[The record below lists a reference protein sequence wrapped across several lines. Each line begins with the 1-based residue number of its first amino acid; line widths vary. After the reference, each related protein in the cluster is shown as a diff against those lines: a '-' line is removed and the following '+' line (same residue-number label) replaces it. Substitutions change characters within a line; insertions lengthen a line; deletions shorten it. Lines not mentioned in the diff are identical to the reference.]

1 MERIEIISEQNGA
14 EPHGWLNTETLKTR
28 VGEFE
33 FKNGYP
39 TDDTAQRLRDLQTL
53 NRATEVYLTQIMRMG
68 ETAWREGM
76 RAFGS
81 VTPQQVVIWEGL
93 LDPESLLLTSNAETV
108 YAVTHLCLQNDG
120 QAGERRPPV
129 MEFLLALPFVMCGVV
144 ELG

>member
-1 MERIEIISEQNGA
+1 MA
-14 EPHGWLNTETLKTR
+14 
-28 VGEFE
+28 
-33 FKNGYP
+33 
-39 TDDTAQRLRDLQTL
+39 A
-53 NRATEVYLTQIMRMG
+53 
-68 ETAWREGM
+68 

-120 QAGERRPPV
+120 QGGERRPPV

>member
-1 MERIEIISEQNGA
+1 
-14 EPHGWLNTETLKTR
+14 
-28 VGEFE
+28 
-33 FKNGYP
+33 
-39 TDDTAQRLRDLQTL
+39 LQTL

-120 QAGERRPPV
+120 QAGEHRPPV